1 MHLSFFTLIALLAL
15 TAVRAVPEGKP
26 SGVPSCTYNCP
37 PTDALGFSLGDH
49 SNDGTTLFCS
59 YPAVEGEDPNDFF
72 CDYSSVSLPLVYAPL
87 TSADQVRIYFNR
99 PAARSQRITTQA
111 CVKIQRSPLAPLV
124 VVTRSRS
131 LRPLQRKHLSS

>member
-72 CDYSSVSLPLVYAPL
+72 CDYSFVSLPLVYAPL

-99 PAARSQRITTQA
+99 PAAHSQRITTQA
-111 CVKIQRSPLAPLV
+111 CVPVQPSPLAPPA
-124 VVTRSRS
+124 VVTRSRN